1 MQPSDPNN
9 EYDPSASPSSPNRPR
24 FRLLSILFLLLLL
37 VLLLTL
43 VPPLLNVS
51 RLQRRVASNIGAS
64 LGRPV
69 HFDRVALTLLPLPGF
84 SLERFVIE
92 EDPAFG
98 SEPILRAN
106 EVRATIRISSLWSH
120 HVEFSKIS
128 LTDPSVNLVR
138 KADGEWNLQSI
149 LLQASRIQVAPT
161 AQPYA
166 GPAPRFP
173 YIEAA
178 GARID
183 LKLDQ
188 EKTPFSLTDAD
199 FGLWLPE
206 PDQWHFR
213 IEAHPTRTDAAP
225 TDTGVVRIEGTLGGA
240 QAHPDAYAKTLAQVP
255 VDIHGSWQDA
265 QLGGLSRLLLSRDAG
280 LRGELTLAFSVLGTI
295 SHAAIA
301 TNLDLAHVRRSD
313 FVPPRLLSLQAT
325 CQALAENGF
334 STFSAIECHWPPADS
349 PDPSTLIA
357 TGAVPDT
364 RHPETSYAELTLPA
378 LPAATFLDWIR
389 VASRYPPT
397 GLLGTG
403 NIAGALAWRS
413 DHHASWPVWSGELE
427 FSGASLSSPA
437 LGPQPVALSD
447 ILLRSR
453 ATEADTSRPLKL
465 RGAAGV
471 HMAAVTKATPD
482 GDANGFDLLPVQLP
496 LGGRQPATL
505 TGHFDT
511 TGYTL
516 HLTGAAIPTRLLT
529 LGDAIPQFGDG
540 LRQLLEPVPAAAS
553 VEALTPGEA
562 HRMESEN
569 SKSAGV
575 PRIPQDP
582 HNAAS
587 RAIDVEPINV
597 DLTAT
602 RTWGGRQ
609 IWRETTP
616 SLARPPSPTRR

>member
-1 MQPSDPNN
+1 MQSSDPNN
-9 EYDPSASPSSPNRPR
+9 ENDPSAGPSSLNRPR

-37 VLLLTL
+37 ILLLTL

-92 EDPAFG
+92 EDPGFG
-98 SEPILRAN
+98 SEPILRAD

-149 LLQASRIQVAPT
+149 LLQASRTRVAPT

-225 TDTGVVRIEGTLGGA
+225 TDTGLVRIEGTLGGA
-240 QAHPDAYAKTLAQVP
+240 QAHPDASAKTLAQVP

-325 CQALAENGF
+325 CQAQAENAF

-349 PDPSTLIA
+349 ADPSTLIA

-403 NIAGALAWRS
+403 HIAGTLTWRS
-413 DHHASWPVWSGELE
+413 NHDASWPAWSGELE
-427 FSGASLSSPA
+427 FSGASLSTPA
-437 LGPQPVALSD
+437 LGPEPLALSD
-447 ILLRSR
+447 ILLRS
-453 ATEADTSRPLKL
+453 TEAGTSSRPLKL
-465 RGAAGV
+465 RGIAGV
-471 HMAAVTKATPD
+471 HAAAIPKAIPD
-482 GDANGFDLLPVQLP
+482 GDASSFDLLPVQIP

-505 TGHFDT
+505 TGHFDAI
-511 TGYTL
+511 GYTL
-516 HLTGAAIPTRLLT
+516 HLTGAAIPIRLLT

-540 LRQLLEPVPAAAS
+540 LRQLLEPTLAPAS
-553 VEALTPGEA
+553 VEARTPGEA
-562 HRMESEN
+562 RRMESEN
-569 SKSAGV
+569 SKGAGRL
-575 PRIPQDP
+575 RIPGDS
-582 HNAAS
+582 HNTAS
-587 RAIDVEPINV
+587 RAIDADPINV

-616 SLARPPSPTRR
+616 SLSRPSSPARR